1 MVRSPRPSST
11 PHHPPELNTDSLLVL
26 MDNSLIA
33 SLCPLVDCPLV
44 AQYWVGTLRVK
55 CTYVNYILLV
65 CTPGAGEGRT
75 DAGVHRRGW
84 RGCGVRTMCDARAPL
99 MRRWLPS
106 GLLRPL
112 VAALAISG
120 RAGAQ
125 FDNDAGDI
133 SVHTTH
139 ATWSTRPSA
148 WSARRPSTGSG
159 KRAASGYMISYLRT
173 RPTATTSMSPCWHRP
188 SA

>member
-1 MVRSPRPSST
+1 M
-11 PHHPPELNTDSLLVL
+11 
-26 MDNSLIA
+26 
-33 SLCPLVDCPLV
+33 
-44 AQYWVGTLRVK
+44 K

-133 SVHTTH
+133 SVHTTQL
-139 ATWSTRPSA
+139 ATSRAGYATYQVAVGFDTTKVEDVYALFGDESIAPINVPPAYQVSAVSLSLSLRLSLSLSPSLSFTR
-148 WSARRPSTGSG
+148 ARA
-159 KRAASGYMISYLRT
+159 RART
-173 RPTATTSMSPCWHRP
+173 REGGGSVRY
-188 SA
+188 